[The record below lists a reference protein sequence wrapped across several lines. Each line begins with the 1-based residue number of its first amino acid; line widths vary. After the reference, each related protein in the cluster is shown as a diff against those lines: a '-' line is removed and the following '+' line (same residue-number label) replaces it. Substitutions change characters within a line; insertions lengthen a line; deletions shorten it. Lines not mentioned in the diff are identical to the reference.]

1 MEYICKVKLT
11 IFVFVKVVKK
21 PKTDHAIMKDAAKF
35 LKGKERVN
43 ITKKDFD
50 KVILKGVKNKK
61 G

>member
-1 MEYICKVKLT
+1 VKLT